1 MKNDAK
7 LKGKDLI
14 NIGIYAAIYCVIM
27 TAIAMLGF
35 IPIMMPLLCVIVPLL
50 GGTPMMLFMT
60 KVNKFGMIWIY
71 SMIVGLFLW
80 ITGMGYWPFLFS
92 IVCGLIADLI
102 SKSGNYKISKKAF
115 LSCAVFSITILGNF
129 VPIVLNAE
137 AYFSTRQSFGEEY
150 INTLSD
156 IMSHNWLLPLLL
168 VSCFVCGFIG
178 GMIGKALLKKH
189 FVKAGIA

>member
-1 MKNDAK
+1 MTSTQAVQLEAEVTWGAGGAGTLTLEQDARAVK
-7 LKGKDLI
+7 FSGMHLTTVLRDNFDTSQKIYIHAVSADGK
-14 NIGIYAAIYCVIM
+14 
-27 TAIAMLGF
+27 
-35 IPIMMPLLCVIVPLL
+35 
-50 GGTPMMLFMT
+50 
-60 KVNKFGMIWIY
+60 
-71 SMIVGLFLW
+71 S
-80 ITGMGYWPFLFS
+80 
-92 IVCGLIADLI
+92 
-102 SKSGNYKISKKAF
+102 SKKAL
-115 LSCAVFSITILGNF
+115 LSCAVFSITVFGNY

-156 IMSHNWLLPLLL
+156 IMSHTWLLPLLV